1 MVFAHPKPVERVW
14 GGSRL
19 GFGERVGEVWL
30 LEEPLLIKL
39 IDPADWL
46 SVQVHPP
53 DAYALAREKR
63 PGKTE
68 AWYVLAEGEIVYGF
82 NRPVTREEVRE
93 RAQTG
98 ALDEVLNR
106 LWVRKGEVVYIPA
119 GTVHALGPG
128 TMVYEVQQPSDLTYR
143 IYDYGRPRELHL
155 EKALE
160 VAILEPTPLPRFE
173 PLRRGGGVRLMAC
186 PYFALYRYDLRGPLH
201 LEAEKPLALTLL
213 EGEAVLSGPGGPKP
227 LRFPDTV
234 LLETGEEARLEGEG
248 VFLGASLTDSTPP
261 PPRGPAP

>member
-1 MVFAHPKPVERVW
+1 MERVW

-19 GFGERVGEVWL
+19 GFGEGIGEVWL

-53 DAYALAREKR
+53 DAYALAREGK

-68 AWYVLAEGEIVYGF
+68 AWYVLSEGEIVYGF
-82 NRPVTREEVRE
+82 RRRVSREEVLE
-93 RAQTG
+93 RARTG
-98 ALDEVLNR
+98 RLDEVLRR
-106 LWVRKGEVVYIPA
+106 LRVRRGDVVYIPA

-173 PLRRGGGVRLMAC
+173 PLGQGHGVRLMAC
-186 PYFALYRYDLRGPLH
+186 PYFALYRYDLKGPLH
-201 LEAEKPLALTLL
+201 LGAERPMALTLL
-213 EGEAVLSGPGGPKP
+213 EGGAVLYGPGDPKP

-234 LLETGEEARLEGEG
+234 LLEAGEEARLEGDG
-248 VFLGASLTDSTPP
+248 ILIGASLTGSTPR
-261 PPRGPAP
+261 PPRGPAR